1 MGITCAWCVLIIF
14 EYLPR
19 TRVRNF
25 QPGFS
30 FSSGTVPLRGL
41 SGSLVLAAAALFVA
55 ATACDLRRRAL
66 FVAGGWEPR
75 GLLFR
80 RCVWSNEFGV

>member
-1 MGITCAWCVLIIF
+1 MHVAGARGSCPGRCKLWVPASYTKDNTFVGITCAWCVLIIF

-41 SGSLVLAAAALFVA
+41 SGSLVLAAAGLI
-55 ATACDLRRRAL
+55 R
-66 FVAGGWEPR
+66 GG
-75 GLLFR
+75 G
-80 RCVWSNEFGV
+80 G